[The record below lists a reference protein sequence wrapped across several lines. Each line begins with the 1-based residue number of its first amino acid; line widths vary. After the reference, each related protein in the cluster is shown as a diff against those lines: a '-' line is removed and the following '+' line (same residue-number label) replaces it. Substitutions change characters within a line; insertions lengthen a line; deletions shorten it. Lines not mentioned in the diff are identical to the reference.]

1 MNLRIIPIILTIFLS
16 ASLFAQANEPAI
28 SCDKIQSEFF
38 IRDFYIKDFSR
49 NLFYLEIKTTDK
61 QNFPNYMD
69 IDADNTKDPDFP
81 KVKKAKFIAKI
92 GEAEGDRI
100 KGSYNYHKGSSIISY
115 ELSFSENTKSG
126 PICVRLYDDKY
137 RPLSSFV
144 YNLPDRMEAAGKQP
158 LILKITPNGGVPG
171 EAITILGKNFQN
183 NMDHMFIQIISEEQ
197 DDYEY
202 GDKELVTVQPFFLSP
217 PDEKQIQ
224 ELKFTIPTESTGPYK
239 FYEKLIGKNVK
250 LKLLSNYRPSTTET
264 LVILK
269 PYWKWVGGILTVIV
283 TMLFIAAIAL
293 LLKKF
298 NFTHEILLD
307 SKTNSYSLANFQS
320 FAWTIVFLGSYFY
333 VAISAGI
340 ILNTSD
346 LPDFNFSL
354 IGLMGISYGGLLTS
368 SYLDKRKTEVTFYK
382 DKPELKDLISDP
394 SGGIDLSRLQLLGF
408 TLITIIVYIFYLF
421 KANVLN
427 GLPGIPETLHTML
440 LTSQGGFLGNKAIE
454 LKKEPSA
461 PAETAPIPK
470 EDKSVEEKKEV

>member
-1 MNLRIIPIILTIFLS
+1 MLIRIIPFLLS
-16 ASLFAQANEPAI
+16 FVLPLSIGSEPIEKTI
-28 SCDKIQSEFF
+28 SCEKIQSEFF

-49 NLFYLEIKTTDK
+49 NLFYLEVKTTDK
-61 QNFPNYMD
+61 EKFPNFLD
-69 IDADNTKDPDFP
+69 IDADDTKDSEYPKIK
-81 KVKKAKFIAKI
+81 KVKFITKI
-92 GEAEGDRI
+92 EEAEGDRI
-100 KGSYNYHKGSSIISY
+100 RGSYSYHKGSSVISY
-115 ELSFSENTKSG
+115 ELSFSENNKPG
-126 PICVRLYDDKY
+126 PICVRLYDEKY
-137 RPLSSFV
+137 RPLSSFL

-171 EAITILGKNFQN
+171 ETITILGKNFQN
-183 NMDHMFIQIISEEQ
+183 NMDHMFIQIISEDQ

-202 GDKELVTVQPFFLSP
+202 GDKELVTIQPFFLSP
-217 PDEKQIQ
+217 PDEKQVQ
-224 ELKFTIPTESTGPYK
+224 ELKFTIPTESTGSYK

-250 LKLLSNYRPSTTET
+250 MKLLSNYRPSTTET

-269 PYWKWVGGILTVIV
+269 PYWKWVGGILTIIV
-283 TMLFIAAIAL
+283 TMLFILSISF

-307 SKTNSYSLANFQS
+307 PKTNSYSLANFQS

-340 ILNTSD
+340 ILNTSE

-368 SYLDKRKTEVTFYK
+368 SYLDKRKTEITFYK

-394 SGGIDLSRLQLLGF
+394 NGGIDLSRLQLLGF

-454 LKKEPSA
+454 LKKDTKDPEAGESPNNPEKA
-461 PAETAPIPK
+461 VAEA
-470 EDKSVEEKKEV
+470 KEV

>member
-1 MNLRIIPIILTIFLS
+1 MFIRIIPLLLTLIFPLS
-16 ASLFAQANEPAI
+16 VFSEVNEKTI
-28 SCDKIQSEFF
+28 SCEKIESNFF

-49 NLFYLEIKTTDK
+49 NLFYLEVKTTDK
-61 QNFPNYMD
+61 ENFPNFLD
-69 IDADNTKDPDFP
+69 IDADNTKDPEFP
-81 KVKKAKFIAKI
+81 KIKKAKFITKLE
-92 GEAEGDRI
+92 GAEGDRI
-100 KGSYNYHKGSSIISY
+100 RGSYNYHKGSSVISY
-115 ELSFSENTKSG
+115 ELSFSENSKPG

-137 RPLSSFV
+137 KPLSTFL

-171 EAITILGKNFQN
+171 ETITILGKNFQN
-183 NMDHMFIQIISEEQ
+183 NMDHMFIQIISEDQ

-202 GDKELVTVQPFFLSP
+202 GDKELVTVQPFYLSP

-224 ELKFTIPTESTGPYK
+224 ELKFTIPQEATSSYK
-239 FYEKLIGKNVK
+239 FYEKIIGKSVK
-250 LKLLSNYRPSTTET
+250 MKLLSNYRPSTTEQ

-269 PYWKWVGGILTVIV
+269 PYWKWIGGGFTIIV
-283 TMLFIAAIAL
+283 TMLFIGAIAV

-307 SKTNSYSLANFQS
+307 SRTNSYSLANFQS

-333 VAISAGI
+333 VAISSGI
-340 ILNTSD
+340 ILNTSE

-354 IGLMGISYGGLLTS
+354 IALMGISYGGLLTS
-368 SYLDKRKTEVTFYK
+368 SYLDKRKIDVTFYK
-382 DKPELKDLISDP
+382 DKPEFKDLISDP

-408 TLITIIVYIFYLF
+408 TLISIIVYIFYLF

-440 LTSQGGFLGNKAIE
+440 LTSQGGYLGNKAIE
-454 LKKEPSA
+454 LKNNT
-461 PAETAPIPK
+461 PAAIIETAK
-470 EDKSVEEKKEV
+470 EDKPIEEKKEV